1 MTTRA
6 GRPERSVDE
15 AKVRRATIAA
25 AIGNTV
31 ETYDYAVY
39 GFLAAVLGKLFF
51 PGATPGAALLSAF
64 AVFGAAFLVRPIGG
78 VILGPLANQ
87 MAGVPPSCSPSS
99 GWPSRAH

>member
-51 PGATPGAALLSAF
+51 PAR
-64 AVFGAAFLVRPIGG
+64 RPAR
-78 VILGPLANQ
+78 PCC
-87 MAGVPPSCSPSS
+87 PPSRCSAPRSWS
-99 GWPSRAH
+99 GRSAG